1 MAKSKFS
8 TNELTDG
15 MMSGQLSR
23 RRFHQILGAAGVSL
37 VMTPVLP
44 RMAGAAAK
52 DQATYF
58 TWGGYDVPEMFG
70 PYIAKYGE
78 PPNFSVFGGSEEAL
92 TKMRAGFVVDV
103 SHPCNADI
111 PRWVDTGLFQTVDT
125 SKLSNWSDIM
135 PELWQFEGNVSDGMP
150 YMVPME
156 WGQTSVT
163 YRTDLVD
170 LQGQEESWGILWDE
184 RYKGRL
190 GMLASAGD
198 AWWCAAIYAGVD
210 FSEISSDENLSK
222 VAELM
227 RQQRPLIRVYT
238 DDTTSLEQALASGEL
253 VAAMTWNSSA
263 VALKGEG
270 VPVRFADPK
279 EGALTWVCGAVI
291 HKDAPQLDR
300 AHDVID
306 SMISV
311 ETGKW
316 VIAENGYGHSNL
328 KTFDE
333 FTDDELAA
341 LGLSKNPADILAAG
355 KFQTPQSQEF
365 ITAMSKSYE
374 EIKAG
379 F

>member
-1 MAKSKFS
+1 
-8 TNELTDG
+8 
-15 MMSGQLSR
+15 
-23 RRFHQILGAAGVSL
+23 
-37 VMTPVLP
+37 
-44 RMAGAAAK
+44 
-52 DQATYF
+52 
-58 TWGGYDVPEMFG
+58 
-70 PYIAKYGE
+70 
-78 PPNFSVFGGSEEAL
+78 
-92 TKMRAGFVVDV
+92 MRAGYVVDV
-103 SHPCNADI
+103 SHPCNAGI
-111 PRWVDTGLFQTVDT
+111 PRWVATGLFQTVDT
-125 SKLSNWSDIM
+125 SKLSNWPDIM
-135 PELWQFEGNVSDGMP
+135 PELWQLDGNVADGMP
-150 YMVPME
+150 YMVPWD

-170 LQGQEESWGILWDE
+170 LQGQEESWGLLWDE

-210 FSEISSDENLSK
+210 FSEISTDENLDK

-291 HKDAPQLDR
+291 HKDAPQLER
-300 AHDVID
+300 AHAVID

-311 ETGKW
+311 ETGIW

-333 FTDDELAA
+333 FTDDELTA
-341 LGLSKNPADILAAG
+341 LGLSKNPADILSAG